1 MDFNNYTFR
10 SHMVGQIIS
19 VPKPLTGKQLET
31 LSAYRKKDKPLTD
44 NQKKDLVS
52 LEFKHNE
59 SKVYKLTDG
68 AKKLLNKVVF
78 YEKHNRRTVLEN
90 QYLEKG
96 LIVEKSSRDLLSEVL
111 NIALIADD
119 EHRQNGWVRG
129 KRDINTKDVV
139 IDIKSKFN
147 YDTFCD
153 SLLESTNEVY
163 LRQLDCY
170 MELWEVKQALLCHVL
185 IDTPEHIV
193 NSLIR
198 KLDYKENILDMTG
211 NVRDESIQ
219 SVVDLVQNSIYTRE
233 GLENLCSGSENLQIE
248 WFHDFVEIP
257 ISERVHMI
265 PHSFDKVRIE
275 QRNECI
281 KLAREYMGT
290 VNPIN
295 NLIKLK
301 Q

>member
-1 MDFNNYTFR
+1 MEGKIR
-10 SHMVGQIIS
+10 S
-19 VPKPLTGKQLET
+19 VPKPLTKNQIET
-31 LSAYRKKDKPLTD
+31 LAAYRKKEKPLTD
-44 NQKKDLVS
+44 NQKKDLIS

-59 SKVYKLTDG
+59 SKVYKLTEG
-68 AKKLLNKVVF
+68 AKKLLNKIVF
-78 YEKHNRRTVLEN
+78 YEKHGRKNILEN
-90 QYLEKG
+90 LYLEKG
-96 LIVEKSSRDLLSEVL
+96 LIVEKRSRDLLSEIL
-111 NIALIADD
+111 NVSLIADEEIREND
-119 EHRQNGWVRG
+119 WVRG
-129 KRDINTKDVV
+129 KRDIKSNIT
-139 IDIKSKFN
+139 IDIKSKFDYN
-147 YDTFCD
+147 TFCD
-153 SLLESTNEVY
+153 CLLDSSNDEY
-163 LRQLDCY
+163 LCQLDDY
-170 MELWEVKQALLCHVL
+170 MDLWGNSESLLCHVL

-295 NLIKLK
+295 NLIQIPK
-301 Q
+301 